1 MFFFYVIHFC
11 DGKDKFWV
19 SHDAS
24 VIILIWWFVA
34 QETLFLYKPCFFSR
48 IHDEQKVQK
57 NTKVSLISFS
67 MLNYK

>member
-1 MFFFYVIHFC
+1 MF
-11 DGKDKFWV
+11 
-19 SHDAS
+19 
-24 VIILIWWFVA
+24 
-34 QETLFLYKPCFFSR
+34 FFSR